1 MEHNPIINSSDM
13 QLAAEV
19 AHESICI
26 LRRYF
31 LNGGL
36 LTKEGKT
43 LLLQLSDAAHN
54 LPLMISPN
62 NKSWRLDELHKDVA
76 NCRQLIQQI
85 KETEMY
91 QSEKIINKK
100 DKANFGLVLTLWIL
114 LPLSAFSG
122 IIFFEHYLDEP
133 VPLEEIA
140 QLSPEIKNKIKQ
152 EVKNCEKRGYA
163 VTWINDPIS
172 KPYTRRDINNLKAC
186 LQHEANGKK
195 IFESNMNNYYE
206 KQKVLE
212 NQINSAK

>member
-26 LRRYF
+26 FRRYF

-85 KETEMY
+85 NETEML
-91 QSEKIINKK
+91 QREKTINKK
-100 DKANFGLVLTLWIL
+100 DKANFVPVLTLWIL
-114 LPLSAFSG
+114 LPLSAFAG
-122 IIFFEHYLDEP
+122 IVFFEHYLDDV
-133 VPLEEIA
+133 VPAEEIA

-186 LQHEANGKK
+186 LQHEAEGKDK
-195 IFESNMNNYYE
+195 IADDMNAYYE
-206 KQKVLE
+206 QKKALE
-212 NQINSAK
+212 NQTNAAK

>member
-26 LRRYF
+26 FRRYF

-85 KETEMY
+85 NETDMY
-91 QSEKIINKK
+91 QPINQGKIGWLKPLFVVSGVV
-100 DKANFGLVLTLWIL
+100 AVLVFFYMLASSIFTQPVRLFL
-114 LPLSAFSG
+114 L
-122 IIFFEHYLDEP
+122 
-133 VPLEEIA
+133 
-140 QLSPEIKNKIKQ
+140 
-152 EVKNCEKRGYA
+152 
-163 VTWINDPIS
+163 
-172 KPYTRRDINNLKAC
+172 
-186 LQHEANGKK
+186 
-195 IFESNMNNYYE
+195 
-206 KQKVLE
+206 
-212 NQINSAK
+212 